1 VRSPIRAR
9 ISRASVLET
18 RGLHALPR
26 EKAVDGLAVYAQHP
40 PDAYRVQPAVVNET
54 TDGLW
59 MNTELVRH
67 IADADEVRLSV
78 R

>member
-1 VRSPIRAR
+1 V
-9 ISRASVLET
+9 SVLET

-26 EKAVDGLAVYAQHP
+26 EKAVDGLTVHTQDP
-40 PDAYRVQPAVVNET
+40 PDAYGVEPAVVDET
-54 TDGLW
+54 TDGLRV
-59 MNTELVRH
+59 NTELVRH

>member
-1 VRSPIRAR
+1 M
-9 ISRASVLET
+9 SVLET
-18 RGLHALPR
+18 RGLHALPC
-26 EKAVDGLAVYAQHP
+26 EKAVDGLTVHTQDP
-40 PDAYRVQPAVVNET
+40 PDAYGVEPAVVDET

-59 MNTELVRH
+59 VNTELVRH